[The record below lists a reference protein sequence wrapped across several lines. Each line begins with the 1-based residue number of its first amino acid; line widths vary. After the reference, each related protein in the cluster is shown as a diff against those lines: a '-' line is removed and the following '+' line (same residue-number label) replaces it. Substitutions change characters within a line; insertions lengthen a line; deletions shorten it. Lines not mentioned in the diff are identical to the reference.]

1 MNRASPPTDDLY
13 ARLAV
18 AATATTGEIEAS
30 WRELMKLHH
39 PDVAGPLSTALAQRI
54 NVARDWLVD
63 GERRARYDATLAGR
77 RARRACGAPASAG
90 TRTATGPIRRPA
102 SPAVVRRPA
111 PRFDPWTADFG
122 PRTPDVRAH
131 LRELETLSPDLLMR
145 LAAGTP
151 APLVDAIPGFVPDE
165 RREQLERI
173 EAALAVVLPADTR
186 RHPALVSAVLG
197 QAFALALGDLVGP
210 DELIAHLL
218 SDPWHRAV
226 DGVPA

>member
-1 MNRASPPTDDLY
+1 VTRQAPPTDDLY

-18 AATATTGEIEAS
+18 SPTASTAEIEAS

-63 GERRARYDATLAGR
+63 RERRARYDASLAGR
-77 RARRACGAPASAG
+77 RARHVTSSPSRSRPSRQANGRP
-90 TRTATGPIRRPA
+90 RRPA
-102 SPAVVRRPA
+102 AVARPV

-122 PRTPDVRAH
+122 PRTMDVRGH
-131 LRELETLSPDLLMR
+131 LRALAALSPDALAR
-145 LAAGTP
+145 LANGP
-151 APLVDAIPGFVPDE
+151 SAPLVDAIPGFVPEE
-165 RREQLERI
+165 RREQLNRI
-173 EAALAVVLPADTR
+173 EAALAAVLPADIR

-197 QAFALALGDLVGP
+197 QAFALALGDLVGR
-210 DELIAHLL
+210 DELVAHLL

-226 DGVPA
+226 SGVPA